1 MRYNRVG
8 RLMHAGLR
16 SVLGLVVGYLGDTIR
31 CSLEDWHMMQ
41 QREQAVALA
50 RALRARGITSE
61 WRITVSQMA
70 SGNWRVIISEPD
82 GGQALALYNGRIL
95 DKPVQLNYKVPE
107 HASK

>member
-8 RLMHAGLR
+8 RVHAAATFAL
-16 SVLGLVVGYLGDTIR
+16 LGLVVGYLGDTIR
-31 CSLEDWHMMQ
+31 CSMEDWHMMQ
-41 QREQAVALA
+41 QRDQAVALA

-82 GGQALALYNGRIL
+82 GGQALALYNGRML
-95 DKPVQLNYKVPE
+95 DKPVQLSPE
-107 HASK
+107 VKS